1 MIGRILRIVFFI
13 ALIGLAMNRL
23 FSRKQKRALREVV
36 QISAWVFLVTAV
48 LALGWYLFS
57 IY

>member
-13 ALIGLAMNRL
+13 ALIGLVENRL

-36 QISAWVFLVTAV
+36 QISAWVFLVAAV
-48 LALGWYLFS
+48 LALGWYLFG